1 MLPTTSNLSGT
12 AMTIEI
18 GTTGGE
24 VAVGVGIGMSVTDTA
39 MGGTETTIDEVGALV
54 PVLITTGAGEEG
66 AIMMIVGVGVQFEAV
81 LLIGYNQFQS
91 FCFIIL

>member
-1 MLPTTSNLSGT
+1 
-12 AMTIEI
+12 MTIEI

-66 AIMMIVGVGVQFEAV
+66 AIMMIVRVGVQFEAV

-91 FCFIIL
+91 FYFIIL

>member
-1 MLPTTSNLSGT
+1 
-12 AMTIEI
+12 MTIEI

-66 AIMMIVGVGVQFEAV
+66 AIMMIVGVGVQFDAV

-91 FCFIIL
+91 FCSIIL

>member
-1 MLPTTSNLSGT
+1 
-12 AMTIEI
+12 MTIEI

-24 VAVGVGIGMSVTDTA
+24 VAVGVGIGMSVIVTA
-39 MGGTETTIDEVGALV
+39 MGGTETTIVEVGALV

-66 AIMMIVGVGVQFEAV
+66 AIMMIVGVGVGVQFEAV

>member
-1 MLPTTSNLSGT
+1 
-12 AMTIEI
+12 MTIEI

-39 MGGTETTIDEVGALV
+39 MGGTETTIEEVGALV

-66 AIMMIVGVGVQFEAV
+66 AIMMIVGVRVQFEAV
-81 LLIGYNQFQS
+81 LLIVHPLLGVALHLIEAFPR
-91 FCFIIL
+91 

>member
-1 MLPTTSNLSGT
+1 
-12 AMTIEI
+12 MTIEI

-24 VAVGVGIGMSVTDTA
+24 AAVGVGIGMSVTDTA

-91 FCFIIL
+91 ICSIIL